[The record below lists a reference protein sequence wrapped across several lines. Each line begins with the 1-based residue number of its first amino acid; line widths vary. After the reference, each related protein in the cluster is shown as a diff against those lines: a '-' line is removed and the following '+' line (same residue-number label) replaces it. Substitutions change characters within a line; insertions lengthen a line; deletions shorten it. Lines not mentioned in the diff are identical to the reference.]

1 MILRVGQLESKF
13 GAKTSQTS
21 DAQVVERH
29 TVGPDL
35 VPRGAGEGQVPE
47 HWTLSSVLCRRCCES
62 NLVPLHRWWTSLV
75 LPRLA
80 GGNYE
85 WVSGLQMYVDFCFA
99 VNGPWPIMVSGRWL
113 ERNEAVQRQYATT
126 TFSRRIKM
134 FLTLWNAYT
143 QANKLVVPA
152 MLGRPKSSCIAFWCQ
167 CYKLPWSRERL
178 VDRIL
183 LGLLAHVDH
192 SALFNIP
199 IYKGKIFPLS

>member
-1 MILRVGQLESKF
+1 MQRPPKLLTHRWWKGTQ
-13 GAKTSQTS
+13 
-21 DAQVVERH
+21 
-29 TVGPDL
+29 
-35 VPRGAGEGQVPE
+35 
-47 HWTLSSVLCRRCCES
+47 SVLIWCHEVLVKAKCRSIGHCQVLCCES
-62 NLVPLHRWWTSLV
+62 NLVPLYRWWTSLV

-85 WVSGLQMYVDFCFA
+85 WVSGLQMYVEDFCFA

-134 FLTLWNAYT
+134 FLTLWKAYI

-152 MLGRPKSSCIAFWCQ
+152 MLRRPKSSCIAFWCQ

-178 VDRIL
+178 VEIDRIL